1 MNAEREREPHQS
13 NSPALG
19 AGEASCDRI
28 KKGKRRAFREPI
40 KGDIAAWGPRQI
52 CVDGA
57 LPQDPL
63 SRPSTKSR
71 PPQLE
76 GNMRVAQFIIESA
89 VAPTKISKCGSEEPM
104 R

>member
-1 MNAEREREPHQS
+1 MRPNKKRKTPGVSGAHKRRHRRLGTAADLRRWR
-13 NSPALG
+13 SPA
-19 AGEASCDRI
+19 
-28 KKGKRRAFREPI
+28 
-40 KGDIAAWGPRQI
+40 GPFI
-52 CVDGA
+52 TPFDEI
-57 LPQDPL
+57 
-63 SRPSTKSR
+63 T